1 MDDRQVKDPIEEI
14 IENTVFE
21 IGGEDQL
28 GKLRDEI
35 RKLGGMAGEEREKA
49 IESKWAKFLKDT
61 QIKVGTLLKT
71 DSVSFLIG
79 AGASRDAGG
88 LLLGKVSKEIEEDL
102 LVKGTAQG
110 KVENWLVLFYQAT
123 KKLAENSD
131 IVPIQ
136 QEGVIN
142 RLERISQDGELKANY
157 EAVLSLLYSWRAALS
172 NRNETLHI
180 SEDFLVQAS
189 PKELDDALREVKL
202 ALACRCILPAT
213 YAAKEPLEAHK
224 TFFKKVLTRPLSL
237 KRANI
242 FTLNYDTLLEQ
253 AADSEGVVV
262 LDGFVGTLRR
272 IFRPECYDQDLYF
285 PAETTEG
292 RVHRL
297 DRVIHLYKLHGSI
310 NWSAERANWDNPYGV
325 YIKDG
330 STVLDEKVL
339 IYPTPTKYG
348 DILGMPYSEL
358 FRRFA
363 SQVVRPQSTL
373 IVIGYGFGDTHVN
386 AIIRQAL
393 AVPSFT
399 LVIVDP
405 AVAPAVA
412 ESEHFVARLRA
423 RKDRR
428 VWIFSGMTV
437 GTFAGFVRRV
447 LPDLR
452 DERILEEVMK
462 TYRALKPEPSS
473 EIEGGFGGAK

>member
-1 MDDRQVKDPIEEI
+1 MDDEQSKNGIEGI
-14 IENTVFE
+14 IEDSVFE

-28 GKLRDEI
+28 AKLRDET
-35 RKLGGMAGEEREKA
+35 RKMGDMEKDEWEKELEE
-49 IESKWAKFLKDT
+49 KWAKVLKDT

-88 LLLGKVSKEIEEDL
+88 LLLGRIPREIEEDL
-102 LVKGTAQG
+102 LVKGITKG
-110 KVENWLVLFYQAT
+110 KVDNWIVLFYQSI
-123 KKLAENSD
+123 KKLATNSD
-131 IVPIQ
+131 FVPVEDEKIV
-136 QEGVIN
+136 N
-142 RLERISQDGELKANY
+142 RLNHLSKDGEIIVNY
-157 EAVLSLLYSWRAALS
+157 ENVLSLLYGWRAALS
-172 NRNETLHI
+172 NQNETLNI
-180 SEDFLVQAS
+180 TDSFLVQAS
-189 PKELDDALREVKL
+189 AKELDDAIREAKL
-202 ALACRCILPAT
+202 ALACRCILPT
-213 YAAKEPLEAHK
+213 SEIQGDPLVAHK

-242 FTLNYDTLLEQ
+242 FTLNYDTLIEQ
-253 AADSEGVVV
+253 AADSEGIVV

-310 NWSAERANWDNPYGV
+310 NWAAELANWDNPYGV
-325 YIKDG
+325 YMKNE
-330 STVLDEKVL
+330 STVFDEDVL
-339 IYPTPTKYG
+339 VYPTPTKCG

-363 SQVVRPQSTL
+363 SQVVQPQSTL
-373 IVIGYGFGDTHVN
+373 FVIGYGFGDTHVN

-405 AVAPAVA
+405 YAPQAKP
-412 ESEHFVARLRA
+412 ESEHFVSRLRA

-428 VWIFSGMTV
+428 VWIFSGMTL
-437 GTFAGFVRRV
+437 GTFAGFVKMV

-462 TYRALKPEPSS
+462 TYRALKPELDAKV
-473 EIEGGFGGAK
+473 EGGLGDAK